1 MTKRKQIVVVKT
13 NEFKLGDI
21 LMNIK
26 GTPTKFQIAAMTKV
40 KKAIEKV
47 STDLAQLKAMY
58 ETIEQNIVTA
68 RYDDVINKMM
78 EEGDVSS
85 PDLPVVVSIEDKDGS
100 VYEVAIKKAT
110 EESFE
115 INPSLSSG
123 DTFDALDSKYKKITE
138 SLDKK
143 LIKDEFESGVLPPA
157 LAMFCEKNI
166 VEGITKLSKPKLVS
180 GPVITSEE
188 EDLEDEE
195 EE

>member
-1 MTKRKQIVVVKT
+1 MATKRKQVITVKT

-47 STDLAQLKAMY
+47 STDLSQLKAMY

-68 RYDDVINKMM
+68 SYDDVINKMM

-115 INPSLSSG
+115 INPCLSSG
-123 DTFDALDSKYKKITE
+123 DTFDALDPKYKKITE

-157 LAMFCEKNI
+157 LAMFCEKNVI
-166 VEGITKLSKPKLVS
+166 EGITKLSKPKLIS
-180 GPVITSEE
+180 GPTPTE
-188 EDLEDEE
+188 EDIEDEKE
-195 EE
+195 E

>member
-1 MTKRKQIVVVKT
+1 MAKRKQIITVKT

-68 RYDDVINKMM
+68 SYDDVIDKMM
-78 EEGDVSS
+78 KEGDVSS

-123 DTFDALDSKYKKITE
+123 DTFDALDPKYKKVTE

-166 VEGITKLSKPKLVS
+166 IEGITKLSKPKLIS
-180 GPVITSEE
+180 GPTTPAE
-188 EDLEDEE
+188 EDIEDEKE
-195 EE
+195 E